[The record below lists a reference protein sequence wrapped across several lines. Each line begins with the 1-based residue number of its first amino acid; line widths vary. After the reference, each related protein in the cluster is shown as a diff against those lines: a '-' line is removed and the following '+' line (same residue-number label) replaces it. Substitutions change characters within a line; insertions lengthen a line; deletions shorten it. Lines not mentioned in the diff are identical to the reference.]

1 MAEVRVAAVFT
12 LYMIKVTMAETGL
25 TELMVTRMTVP
36 ITKL

>member
-12 LYMIKVTMAETGL
+12 LHMIKVTMAATGL

>member
-12 LYMIKVTMAETGL
+12 LYMIKVTMAATGL

>member
-1 MAEVRVAAVFT
+1 MPEVRVAAVFT
-12 LYMIKVTMAETGL
+12 LYMIKVLMAATGL